1 MKANFKMALDSI
13 FANKMRSFLT
23 MLGIIIGITAV
34 IAILAVGNGATSQIT
49 GTFNDLGASTISL
62 SVSDKATKAD
72 YITKDD
78 IRTMKDSIQKL
89 DYISPDARLAGTVTS
104 DFSDKSVIAYGGTT
118 DLQFTNQM
126 MKNNLVYGRYFNQNE
141 YDDAK
146 NVAVISEDGANILF
160 NGRKDVVGEKIN
172 VSYRGAT
179 LSLKIIGVTAS
190 SQESTVGF
198 FDAENMPVFIAT
210 PLTTLETLNPEL
222 GNLTSVTVK
231 VSSKDDI
238 DSVSKQMVRLLETR
252 HERVGDDLYSATNFL
267 QSLDQIDS
275 VLGLF
280 INFIAAVAAI
290 ALVVGGIGVMNIML
304 VSVTERTRE
313 IGTRK
318 ALGATTNTILFQFL
332 MESVILSL
340 IGGIIG
346 LVLGILLAN
355 GVASALDIVPSIT
368 PGSVILVL
376 LFSSAV
382 GIFFGIYP
390 ARKAAKLDP
399 IEALRYE

>member
-62 SVSDKATKAD
+62 SVSDKAIKAD
-72 YITKDD
+72 YITKADLQ
-78 IRTMKDSIQKL
+78 TMKDSIQKL
-89 DYISPDARLAGTVTS
+89 DYISPDARLAGTITS

-118 DLQFTNQM
+118 DLQFTNQT

-146 NVAVISEDGANILF
+146 NVAVISEDGATVLF

-172 VSYRGAT
+172 ISYRGTA

-222 GNLTSVTVK
+222 GNLDSVTVK

-252 HERVGDDLYSATNFL
+252 HEKVGDDLYSATNFL

-368 PGSVILVL
+368 PGAVILVL